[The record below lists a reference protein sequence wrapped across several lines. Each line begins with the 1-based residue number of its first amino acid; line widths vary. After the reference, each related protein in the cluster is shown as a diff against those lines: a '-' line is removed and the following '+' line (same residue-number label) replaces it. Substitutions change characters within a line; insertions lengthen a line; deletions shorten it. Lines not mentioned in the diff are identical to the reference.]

1 MRLAGLKAAFL
12 LCYAIYAAWAVHGM
26 RSEAKAR
33 EGGNGRIYAGMLCLF
48 YLILCLGLAWFASIG
63 EGGGA

>member
-12 LCYAIYAAWAVHGM
+12 LCYAICAVWAVHGM
-26 RSEAKAR
+26 RSEAKAQ

-48 YLILCLGLAWFASIG
+48 NLILCLGLAWFASIG
-63 EGGGA
+63 EGIGA

>member
-12 LCYAIYAAWAVHGM
+12 LCYAICAAWAVHGM
-26 RSEAKAR
+26 RSEAKAQ

-48 YLILCLGLAWFASIG
+48 I
-63 EGGGA
+63 